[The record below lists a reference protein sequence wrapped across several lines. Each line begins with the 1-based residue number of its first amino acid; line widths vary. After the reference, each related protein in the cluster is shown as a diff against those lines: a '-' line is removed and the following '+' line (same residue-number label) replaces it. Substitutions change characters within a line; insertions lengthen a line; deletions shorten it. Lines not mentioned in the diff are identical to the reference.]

1 MAYPVAA
8 RGKAP
13 LDVEVGTA
21 YPAGAALDASFPG
34 NGDPAQLV
42 PVDVGGT
49 EVKAGLLV
57 ASLPTDGAVEDPDM
71 GLLGDAKAVEE

>member
-1 MAYPVAA
+1 
-8 RGKAP
+8 
-13 LDVEVGTA
+13 
-21 YPAGAALDASFPG
+21 
-34 NGDPAQLV
+34 V